1 MGVGGRRLGPLRSD
15 FSAQFALVA
24 RIMGLREVGWAAAVG
39 DIAGR
44 GRSGLRR
51 EG

>member
-1 MGVGGRRLGPLRSD
+1 MA
-15 FSAQFALVA
+15 F
-24 RIMGLREVGWAAAVG
+24 REVGWAAAVG

-51 EG
+51 EGWRL